1 MEGGPSHPGGSGG
14 ITKFFI
20 SNLPEGCTPW
30 ELKCGL
36 VGLGEVWGT
45 YVAKKRDKEGRR
57 FGFASFKD
65 VRDKSELERS
75 LKGLKLGGCKLVVN
89 IARFAKENGG
99 GGAIDSSSKVPDMS
113 KHHPFTQGAA
123 RSFNFRDARSYS
135 DVLGKGKV
143 EEAGLG
149 GGSSSSVRPNGGRKS
164 IVIPDRSTAF
174 KELWR
179 RAVVVRTVDL
189 ETLVDMD
196 QLLRIAKTE
205 VDRIQYLG
213 GLSVFISFRDE
224 GLASKFLESKD
235 LWGPWFS
242 KVAMWEGQSLPF
254 ERVAWLRFLGVPLHL
269 VDPEVLRMIG
279 ESFGKFLHVQKSFDE
294 DRDLSVVRVGV
305 LVGDVERIKEFV
317 SVKWKNRSFR
327 IWVEEELDVWVPD
340 CLKGEVG
347 ESPATSSPMMSSQ
360 FGDQAVPGKHGEGN
374 VEGEGLCMGND
385 SGRPRVQRHS
395 MSNDDISGAGP
406 NVVSFN
412 WQPFLESCAGKVPN
426 PSEKDNVGIHFFKA
440 SKKSKRLRK
449 GGPKSN
455 KEVNGGSP
463 SFALD
468 STDRGRPKKRSRPPV
483 EESSDPFSL
492 DSLIKKLNNN
502 KGCEGEVSP

>member
-1 MEGGPSHPGGSGG
+1 MEGGPSHPGRLGG

-20 SNLPEGCTPW
+20 TNLPEGCTPW

-36 VGLGEVWGT
+36 VGLGDVWGT

-99 GGAIDSSSKVPDMS
+99 GGALGGPPKDPELS
-113 KHHPFTQGAA
+113 KHHPFPQGTA
-123 RSFNFRDARSYS
+123 RTFNYRDARSYS
-135 DVLGKGKV
+135 EVLGKGKG
-143 EEAGLG
+143 EESGLG
-149 GGSSSSVRPNGGRKS
+149 GGNSSSVSSNVGRKS

-179 RAVVVRTVDL
+179 RAVVARTVDL
-189 ETLVDMD
+189 ETLVDLD

-205 VDRIQYLG
+205 VDMIQYLG
-213 GLSVFISFRDE
+213 GLSVLISFREE
-224 GLASKFLESKD
+224 GLASIFLESKD
-235 LWGPWFS
+235 LWGPWFT

-269 VDPEVLRMIG
+269 VDPEVLRTIG
-279 ESFGKFLHVQKSFDE
+279 ESFGKFLHVQKSFGE

-305 LVGDVERIKEFV
+305 LVGDVERIKEFI

-340 CLKGEVG
+340 CLKGVDG
-347 ESPATSSPMMSSQ
+347 ESPATSSPMMSPQ
-360 FGDQAVPGKHGEGN
+360 FGDQAVPGKHGEGE
-374 VEGEGLCMGND
+374 VEVDQSPDVSVHEEVREVASEVGGEKSSPAVLVDTCMGGAKGIND
-385 SGRPRVQRHS
+385 MVGTEVGQGRNIFDQASSPTGNSLYRFSSVGPSKIRRRPRSSLSHRPNIRAQVS
-395 MSNDDISGAGP
+395 PISSVEP
-406 NVVSFN
+406 
-412 WQPFLESCAGKVPN
+412 
-426 PSEKDNVGIHFFKA
+426 
-440 SKKSKRLRK
+440 
-449 GGPKSN
+449 
-455 KEVNGGSP
+455 
-463 SFALD
+463 
-468 STDRGRPKKRSRPPV
+468 RPKKRATGGRWHSR
-483 EESSDPFSL
+483 
-492 DSLIKKLNNN
+492 
-502 KGCEGEVSP
+502 